1 RSALRQLHLLL
12 ERSIGWMLCLDIVK
26 SSRLESNTRIHPFGN
41 IIALADKQHVRGPV
55 KRSEQQTLRHH
66 CYNHHLKKNDCK
78 QLVIE
83 LDGLLFGNQPRG
95 GRGSPPSNAVVSP
108 VAIVSAKEE
117 RSNQPV
123 VGNLAALPSP
133 ATSAILPDSQPL
145 SSVSDIPLPGETSSY
160 TLYLQPLPSEATAQQ
175 TAQWLQSNRFGSY
188 LRVFSSF
195 SGADILRLSR
205 DDLIQ
210 ICGLPDGIRLF
221 NALHSKAIAPRL
233 TLYLCMEQNPVYHA
247 LYLDSMLCSEMANKL
262 AQLMG
267 ITADQIHNI
276 YIQGPGGIHVLITD
290 DVVRNLKD
298 ESMFAIEILQ
308 DHSGERYRLLLKPAP
323 R

>member
-1 RSALRQLHLLL
+1 MLILVNTVTLAHDDFVVSARFYHALSPVPS
-12 ERSIGWMLCLDIVK
+12 ERRVK
-26 SSRLESNTRIHPFGN
+26 LALFGKRVAVTFRRFESRTGDTTLVYYHKRPRRHRHCRGN
-41 IIALADKQHVRGPV
+41 WRAVII
-55 KRSEQQTLRHH
+55 
-66 CYNHHLKKNDCK
+66 
-78 QLVIE
+78 
-83 LDGLLFGNQPRG
+83 GNQPRG
-95 GRGSPPSNAVVSP
+95 GRGSPINNSAVTP

-117 RSNQPV
+117 RSNQPAV
-123 VGNLAALPSP
+123 ATLATLPTS
-133 ATSAILPDSQPL
+133 ATSAVLPDSQPL
-145 SSVSDIPLPGETSSY
+145 SNATDLP
-160 TLYLQPLPSEATAQQ
+160 LYLQPLPSEATAQQ

-188 LRVFSSF
+188 LRVFASF

-233 TLYLCMEQNPVYHA
+233 TLYLCVEQNPVYHA
-247 LYLDSMLCSEMANKL
+247 LYLDSMLCSEMVSKL

-267 ITADQIHNI
+267 ITPDQIRDI
-276 YIQGPGGIHVLITD
+276 FIQGPGGIHVHITD

-308 DHSGERYRLLLKPAP
+308 DASGERYRLLLKPAP